1 MLSDSRTLS
10 AVSTGYSEDT
20 DSHAGSPLL
29 RLRPHHFLCIQNY
42 RGHGYSPAF
51 DEKMES
57 VIAALRRSSGAGIIV
72 THGSDD
78 LCAACPHCRDGGCDS
93 ASPERFDA
101 LVLAL
106 AGFKEED
113 TIVWKLPAGQDL
125 SSAAGSSSDQIHADP
140 YGIPIMCKALL
151 DVCCPGCS
159 WKDLCIDI
167 LKRRT
172 KALPCKKG
180 VR

>member
-1 MLSDSRTLS
+1 MMLSDSHALS
-10 AVSTGYSEDT
+10 VEVDESSGSYD
-20 DSHAGSPLL
+20 GSPLL

-51 DEKMES
+51 DEKMKS
-57 VIAALRRSSGAGIIV
+57 VIAVLRRSSGAGIIV

-101 LVLAL
+101 LVLAH
-106 AGFKEED
+106 AGFKEGD
-113 TIVWKLPAGQDL
+113 TIIWKLPAGQDL
-125 SSAAGSSSDQIHADP
+125 SSAAGSSSDQIHTDP
-140 YGIPIMCKALL
+140 YGIPIMCRALL